1 MKENEQAFYHSKGKL
16 FLGVIFSLVF
26 AIFGAFVLWI
36 AYLERSAFVSVLG
49 LFITLLL
56 STFAVAN
63 TLKIIRGYPYVIITD
78 KFIQLEP
85 FTKSET
91 TIYVE
96 DISYLRLSEASFQRI
111 IEIVLHEEDLYFQ
124 QLSFHN
130 KVRLFMNRLTG
141 FSTFMVSL
149 KMVRKQERP
158 ALFEALE
165 QIQQQVDGYAP
176 VNPAYKLEDEV
187 DFIEKYNP
195 IPPNKLSIDRAYFL
209 KAYGYSLL
217 FFVSLFIFFYWLMS
231 KNNDYLFYISLS
243 FVAFPF
249 AKVLIDWLFRFKFV
263 QRLDHQKG
271 VTYQFDRLLF
281 LFDVLLFHISL
292 FIAPFGL
299 LFLLIRFI
307 VNRLRR

>member
-1 MKENEQAFYHSKGKL
+1 MEVNEQAFYHSKGKL

-26 AIFGAFVLWI
+26 AIFGAFVLWL
-36 AYLERSAFVSVLG
+36 AYMERSAFVSVLG
-49 LFITLLL
+49 LFITVVLG
-56 STFAVAN
+56 TFAVSN
-63 TLKIIRGYPYVIITD
+63 TLKLIRGYPYLIITD
-78 KFIQLEP
+78 QFIQLDP

-96 DISYLRLSEASFQRI
+96 DIRYLKLSEASFQRI
-111 IEIVLHEEDLYFQ
+111 VEIVLHEEDLYFD

-130 KVRLFMNRLTG
+130 KVRLFMNRFTG
-141 FSTFMVSL
+141 FSIFMVSIRI
-149 KMVRKQERP
+149 VRKQERP

-165 QIQQQVDGYAP
+165 KIQQKVDGYVP
-176 VNPAYKLEDEV
+176 VNAAYKLEDEV
-187 DFIEKYNP
+187 DFTKKYNP
-195 IPPNKLSIDRAYFL
+195 IPPHKLSIDRDYFL
-209 KAYGYSLL
+209 KAYGYSLV
-217 FFVSLFIFFYWLMS
+217 FFVSLFILFYWLMS

-281 LFDVLLFHISL
+281 LFDILLFHISL

-299 LFLLIRFI
+299 LFLLIRFT
-307 VNRLRR
+307 VNRLKR